1 MAEVYEEDDEDKEND
16 KSDNSNSNSGNNSN
30 NSNNNNSGDNNNG
43 KTNSNRR
50 AKRPNAKKWQR
61 GLVYF
66 VVDEGKKMNQAKGR
80 NKGRKGERKKDG
92 MNEQ

>member
-30 NSNNNNSGDNNNG
+30 DSNNNNG

-50 AKRPNAKKWQR
+50 AKRPNAKKWQH

-80 NKGRKGERKKDG
+80 NKGRKGEKKKDG